1 MTAAKI
7 PFIGTAVVTN
17 PHWVTRLVNSIDY
30 PVAELCIINNNGRGE
45 IDAELDALAK
55 KGNPLVDRIR
65 VVHMPS
71 NLGVAGSW
79 NMMIKCYMNCPYWII
94 LNDDVAFTPGF
105 LEEMNTTALAQ
116 PKAGLIHGYSG
127 DFQVGS
133 WDLFLIRDFII
144 QEFGLFDENLYPA
157 YNEDADYIMRFVH
170 RPIIKVLGLKSEY
183 YHGNG
188 KKNEYYLEG
197 SQTSKSD
204 PVLKQKLDQIKAVN
218 IDYLT
223 NKWGPGWR
231 YCSPHKFPFMSN
243 PIDYCK
249 FDLKF
254 AREKHLG
261 F

>member
-1 MTAAKI
+1 MTAKI

-17 PHWVTRLVNSIDY
+17 PYWVTRLVNSVDY

-94 LNDDVAFTPGF
+94 MNDDVAFTPGF
-105 LEEMNTTALAQ
+105 LDEMNTTALTQ

-127 DFQVGS
+127 DFGVGS

-170 RPIIKVLGLKSEY
+170 RPIIKVLSLKSDY

-188 KKNEYYLEG
+188 KKNEYYAEG

-204 PVLKQKLDQIKAVN
+204 PALKQRLDVIRQEN

-223 NKWGPGWR
+223 KKWGPGWR
-231 YCSPHKFPFMSN
+231 LCSPKVFPFDN
-243 PIDYCK
+243 QPIDYSP
-249 FDLKF
+249 FDLRF
-254 AREKHLG
+254 ARQKHLG